1 LALKLHCAPLPRQTK
16 GDPIM
21 PNSRIVTNEKHNNRL
36 GQTMVNQAELQHW
49 REVLLKLRDRL
60 DAESAQIRAEATHA
74 SGGES
79 AGAFSNMPTHLGD
92 DGSQEAEEAVT
103 FGMAENEAILL
114 REVEDALARIREHRF
129 GACEECD
136 ERIPKT
142 RLTALP
148 YARHCLSCAGKRAL
162 SKKAT

>member
-1 LALKLHCAPLPRQTK
+1 
-16 GDPIM
+16 M
-21 PNSRIVTNEKHNNRL
+21 PNIRIVTNWKHNDDRI
-36 GQTMVNQAELQHW
+36 GTTMFNQAKLQHW

-60 DAESAQIRAEATHA
+60 DANSAQIRAEATHA

-79 AGAFSNMPTHLGD
+79 AGGFSNMPTHLGD
-92 DGSQEAEEAVT
+92 AGSQEAEEAVT
-103 FGMAENEAILL
+103 FGMAENEATLV

-136 ERIPKT
+136 KRIPKT

-148 YARHCLSCAGKRAL
+148 YARHCLACAEKRAP
-162 SKKAT
+162 SKKAS